1 MHHCLSLTRRRVI
14 QGLAAVA
21 TTTLLSNPVFAA
33 DPLKIGL
40 ILPLTGP
47 FASTGKQ
54 IEAAARLYI
63 AKNGDTVAG
72 RKVELIVKDDT
83 GLAPETTKRI
93 AQELVVQDKVSVLA
107 GFGLTPLALAAAP
120 VATEAKVPM
129 VVMAAATGMIP
140 TRSPFIVRTGF
151 TLPQVT
157 APIAEWA
164 LKNKIKRVVTMVTD
178 YGPGLDAEKTFV
190 NTFKAG
196 GGEIVESIKTPL
208 RNPDYAPFLQR
219 AKDAKP
225 DALFVFVPSGEGLAV
240 MKQFDERGLKQAG
253 IKLIGTGDV
262 TDDDLLESMGAP
274 AVGVITSF
282 HYSAAHDSPE
292 NKAYVDAFMKA
303 NNGMRPN
310 FHSVGG
316 YDGMHLIY
324 EAVKKAGANATGEQL
339 VEAMKGQKWTSPRGP
354 MSIDPATRQTI
365 QNVYLREVK
374 MVNGKPWNIE
384 FDKVENVR
392 IRADGGHPVLAVAHP
407 RAVPRGRPREVRS
420 ITLGGMM
427 IGNLIGVLFDGI
439 AYGSLLLRHQHRA
452 LGDDGV
458 DEFHQ
463 PRARRVRDARRLRV
477 RRADVARGSAFPRD
491 AAGRLSG
498 AGRRRHRARAD
509 AVSAAVQGDPSRSGD
524 VLHRPRVHVSG
535 GGGVVLRAVAATG
548 ATT

>member
-1 MHHCLSLTRRRVI
+1 MKHFVRSRRRML
-14 QGLAAVA
+14 QGMVAAVA
-21 TTTLLSNPVFAA
+21 AGMFAVPALAA

-54 IEAAARLYI
+54 IEAACRLYM

-93 AQELVVQDKVSVLA
+93 AQEMVVQDKVSVLA

-129 VVMAAATGMIP
+129 VVMAAATAMIP

-253 IKLIGTGDV
+253 IRLIGTGDV

-274 AVGVITSF
+274 SVGVITSF

-310 FHSVGG
+310 FHSLGG

-324 EAVKKAGANATGEQL
+324 EAVKKAGPNATGEQL
-339 VEAMKGQKWTSPRGP
+339 VEAMKGQQWMSPRGP
-354 MSIDPATRQTI
+354 MSIDPATRQAV

-374 MVNGKPWNIE
+374 IVNGKPWNVE
-384 FDKVENVR
+384 FETFK
-392 IRADGGHPVLAVAHP
+392 
-407 RAVPRGRPREVRS
+407 
-420 ITLGGMM
+420 
-427 IGNLIGVLFDGI
+427 
-439 AYGSLLLRHQHRA
+439 
-452 LGDDGV
+452 
-458 DEFHQ
+458 
-463 PRARRVRDARRLRV
+463 
-477 RRADVARGSAFPRD
+477 DVK
-491 AAGRLSG
+491 
-498 AGRRRHRARAD
+498 
-509 AVSAAVQGDPSRSGD
+509 DPG
-524 VLHRPRVHVSG
+524 
-535 GGGVVLRAVAATG
+535 
-548 ATT
+548 

>member
-1 MHHCLSLTRRRVI
+1 MKHRFFPTRRRVLQRI
-14 QGLAAVA
+14 AGVAAAGILATPA
-21 TTTLLSNPVFAA
+21 FAA

-54 IEAAARLYI
+54 IEAACRLYI

-93 AQELVVQDKVSVLA
+93 AQELVVQDKVTVLA

-129 VVMAAATGMIP
+129 IVMAAATGMIP

-151 TLPQVT
+151 TLPQIT

-164 LKNKIKRVVTMVTD
+164 AKNKIKRVVTMVTD

-190 NTFKAG
+190 TVFKAG

-253 IKLIGTGDV
+253 IRLIGTGDV

-274 AVGVITSF
+274 AVGIITSF

-310 FHSVGG
+310 FHSLGG

-324 EAVKKAGANATGEQL
+324 EAVKKAGPDATGEQL
-339 VEAMKGQKWTSPRGP
+339 VEAMKGQKWVSPRGP
-354 MSIDPATRQTI
+354 MSIDPATRQTV

-374 MVNGKPWNIE
+374 MVNGKPWNVE
-384 FDKVENVR
+384 FDKFENVK
-392 IRADGGHPVLAVAHP
+392 
-407 RAVPRGRPREVRS
+407 
-420 ITLGGMM
+420 
-427 IGNLIGVLFDGI
+427 
-439 AYGSLLLRHQHRA
+439 
-452 LGDDGV
+452 
-458 DEFHQ
+458 
-463 PRARRVRDARRLRV
+463 
-477 RRADVARGSAFPRD
+477 
-491 AAGRLSG
+491 
-498 AGRRRHRARAD
+498 
-509 AVSAAVQGDPSRSGD
+509 DPG
-524 VLHRPRVHVSG
+524 
-535 GGGVVLRAVAATG
+535 
-548 ATT
+548 

>member
-1 MHHCLSLTRRRVI
+1 MYHHLSLTRRRVI
-14 QGLAAVA
+14 QGLAAIAAA
-21 TTTLLSNPVFAA
+21 TLPANPAFAA

-40 ILPLTGP
+40 ILPLTGT
-47 FASTGKQ
+47 FASTGRQ

-93 AQELVVQDKVSVLA
+93 AQELVVQNKVTVLA

-129 VVMAAATGMIP
+129 IVMAAATGMIP

-157 APIAEWA
+157 GPIAEWA
-164 LKNKIKRVVTMVTD
+164 AKNKIKRVVTMVTD
-178 YGPGLDAEKTFV
+178 YGPGLNAEKTFV
-190 NTFKAG
+190 AVFKAA
-196 GGEIVESIKTPL
+196 GGEVVESIKTPL

-219 AKDAKP
+219 AKDARP

-253 IKLIGTGDV
+253 VRLIGTGDV

-292 NKAYVDAFMKA
+292 NKAYVEAFMKA

-324 EAVKKAGANATGEQL
+324 EAVKKAGPNATGEQL
-339 VEAMKGQKWTSPRGP
+339 VEAMKGQKWMSPRGP

-374 MVNGKPWNIE
+374 MVNGKPWNVE
-384 FDKVENVR
+384 FDKFENVK
-392 IRADGGHPVLAVAHP
+392 
-407 RAVPRGRPREVRS
+407 
-420 ITLGGMM
+420 
-427 IGNLIGVLFDGI
+427 
-439 AYGSLLLRHQHRA
+439 
-452 LGDDGV
+452 
-458 DEFHQ
+458 
-463 PRARRVRDARRLRV
+463 
-477 RRADVARGSAFPRD
+477 
-491 AAGRLSG
+491 
-498 AGRRRHRARAD
+498 
-509 AVSAAVQGDPSRSGD
+509 DPG
-524 VLHRPRVHVSG
+524 
-535 GGGVVLRAVAATG
+535 
-548 ATT
+548 

>member
-1 MHHCLSLTRRRVI
+1 MTHRFFPTRRRVL
-14 QGLAAVA
+14 QGIAGVAAAGILATPA
-21 TTTLLSNPVFAA
+21 FAA

-54 IEAAARLYI
+54 IEAACRLYI

-93 AQELVVQDKVSVLA
+93 AQELVVQDKVTVLA

-129 VVMAAATGMIP
+129 IVMAAATGMIP

-190 NTFKAG
+190 TVFKAG

-253 IKLIGTGDV
+253 IRLIGTGDV

-274 AVGVITSF
+274 AVGIITSF

-303 NNGMRPN
+303 NAGMRPN
-310 FHSVGG
+310 FMSING
-316 YDGMHLIY
+316 YDGMHVIY
-324 EAVKKAGANATGEQL
+324 EMLKKTGGNGTGEQL
-339 VEAMKGQKWTSPRGP
+339 VDAARGLKWLSPRGP
-354 MSIDPATRQTI
+354 ISIDPQTRDVV
-365 QNVYLREVK
+365 QNIYIRRCEMK
-374 MVNGKPWNIE
+374 DGKLWNIE
-384 FDKVENVR
+384 FDKIENVK
-392 IRADGGHPVLAVAHP
+392 
-407 RAVPRGRPREVRS
+407 
-420 ITLGGMM
+420 
-427 IGNLIGVLFDGI
+427 
-439 AYGSLLLRHQHRA
+439 
-452 LGDDGV
+452 
-458 DEFHQ
+458 
-463 PRARRVRDARRLRV
+463 
-477 RRADVARGSAFPRD
+477 
-491 AAGRLSG
+491 
-498 AGRRRHRARAD
+498 
-509 AVSAAVQGDPSRSGD
+509 DPG
-524 VLHRPRVHVSG
+524 
-535 GGGVVLRAVAATG
+535 
-548 ATT
+548 

>member
-1 MHHCLSLTRRRVI
+1 MNQTFPTSRRRI
-14 QGLAAVA
+14 LQRFIAAILLGWLPVA
-21 TTTLLSNPVFAA
+21 AFAA

-54 IEAAARLYI
+54 IEAACRLYI
-63 AKNGDTVAG
+63 AQNGDTVAG

-93 AQELVVQDKVSVLA
+93 AQEMVVQDKVTVLA

-129 VVMAAATGMIP
+129 IVMAAATAMIP
-140 TRSPFIVRTGF
+140 TRSPFIVRANF

-178 YGPGLDAEKTFV
+178 YGPGLDAEKTFQTV
-190 NTFKAG
+190 FKAG
-196 GGEIVESIKTPL
+196 GGEIVEAIRTPL

-253 IKLIGTGDV
+253 IRLIGTGDV
-262 TDDDLLESMGAP
+262 TDDDLLETMGAP
-274 AVGVITSF
+274 AVGIITSF

-303 NNGMRPN
+303 NKGMRPN
-310 FHSVGG
+310 FHSLGG

-324 EAVKKAGANATGEQL
+324 EAVKKAGPNATGEQL
-339 VEAMKGQKWTSPRGP
+339 VEAMKGMKWVSPRGP
-354 MSIDPATRQTI
+354 MSIDPATRQPI
-365 QNVYLREVK
+365 QTVYLREVK
-374 MVNGKPWNIE
+374 MVDGKPWNIE
-384 FDKVENVR
+384 FDRFENVK
-392 IRADGGHPVLAVAHP
+392 DP
-407 RAVPRGRPREVRS
+407 
-420 ITLGGMM
+420 
-427 IGNLIGVLFDGI
+427 GN
-439 AYGSLLLRHQHRA
+439 
-452 LGDDGV
+452 
-458 DEFHQ
+458 
-463 PRARRVRDARRLRV
+463 
-477 RRADVARGSAFPRD
+477 
-491 AAGRLSG
+491 
-498 AGRRRHRARAD
+498 
-509 AVSAAVQGDPSRSGD
+509 
-524 VLHRPRVHVSG
+524 
-535 GGGVVLRAVAATG
+535 
-548 ATT
+548 

>member
-1 MHHCLSLTRRRVI
+1 MNQTLSIARRRLLRGVAAAA
-14 QGLAAVA
+14 AAV
-21 TTTLLSNPVFAA
+21 LLSMPALAA

-93 AQELVVQDKVSVLA
+93 AQELVVQDKVSILA

-129 VVMAAATGMIP
+129 IVMAAATGMIP

-157 APIAEWA
+157 GPIAEWA
-164 LKNKIKRVVTMVTD
+164 AKNRIKRVVTMVTD

-190 NTFKAG
+190 SVFKAA
-196 GGEIVESIKTPL
+196 GGEIVESIRTPL
-208 RNPDYAPFLQR
+208 ANPDYAPFLQR

-225 DALFVFVPSGEGLAV
+225 DALFVFVPSGQGLAV
-240 MKQFDERGLKQAG
+240 MKQFEDRGLKQAG
-253 IKLIGTGDV
+253 IRLIGTGDV

-292 NKAYVDAFMKA
+292 NKAYVDGMMKA

-324 EAVKKAGANATGEQL
+324 EAVKKAGPTASGEQL
-339 VEAMKGQKWTSPRGP
+339 VEAMKGMKWTSPRGP

-374 MVNGKPWNIE
+374 MVNGKPWNVE

-392 IRADGGHPVLAVAHP
+392 
-407 RAVPRGRPREVRS
+407 
-420 ITLGGMM
+420 
-427 IGNLIGVLFDGI
+427 
-439 AYGSLLLRHQHRA
+439 
-452 LGDDGV
+452 
-458 DEFHQ
+458 
-463 PRARRVRDARRLRV
+463 
-477 RRADVARGSAFPRD
+477 
-491 AAGRLSG
+491 
-498 AGRRRHRARAD
+498 
-509 AVSAAVQGDPSRSGD
+509 DPG
-524 VLHRPRVHVSG
+524 
-535 GGGVVLRAVAATG
+535 
-548 ATT
+548 